1 MKKFIAV
8 FLLIL
13 FCNPSWAAVDSK
25 LVAKA
30 EKYLN
35 SITGLTGDFSQDA
48 NKKKDNGIFSMLR
61 PGRVRLD
68 YMSTPIQ
75 LISNGD
81 DLFFYDK
88 ALDQITTIPLTST
101 PAGILVRKNIN
112 LTSSDIVVS
121 ETIQNK
127 DTFSLD
133 MHIKGNEGVGHMR
146 VDFSNYPIGLVSWVV
161 FDATGTTTSVS
172 FSDLKTKTKFS
183 KNYFQLQK
191 HKTTSNSGGDSYY
204 E

>member
-1 MKKFIAV
+1 MRKFIV
-8 FLLIL
+8 SFLLVL
-13 FCNPSWAAVDSK
+13 FCNASWASVDAK
-25 LVAKA
+25 LVGKA

-35 SITGLTGDFSQDA
+35 SITGLTGEFSQKA
-48 NKKKDNGIFSMLR
+48 NLKKDNGIFSMLR

-68 YMSTPIQ
+68 YKSTPIQ

-88 ALDQITTIPLTST
+88 KLDQITTIPLTST

-121 ETIQNK
+121 KTVQNK

-133 MHIKGNEGVGHMR
+133 MHIKGNEGVGYMR
-146 VDFSNYPIGLVSWVV
+146 VDFSNSPVKLKSWVV

-172 FSDLKTKTKFS
+172 FSDLKTKTNFS